1 MIRMVRWVI
10 VSMFLLLQCGY
21 VPAATEVLRTSKVK
35 VGEKAPL
42 TDSLKKAHGDRM
54 VIVLVLLP
62 NPMQCNGCDK
72 LERFIQEEAARYTD
86 MAFIVKGGQ
95 DMLGA
100 VDEETIALKRL
111 YGFVTVGE
119 PWTFIIDKEGV
130 LRGIFIGPIGK
141 EELRGIMDSI
151 IGGKI

>member
-1 MIRMVRWVI
+1 MIRMVYFVL
-10 VSMFLLLQCGY
+10 VSIFLLLQYGY
-21 VPAATEVLRTSKVK
+21 ALGAIEVLKTSKVK

-42 TDSLKKAHGDRM
+42 TDSLKRAHGEGM
-54 VIVLVLLP
+54 AIVLVLLP

-72 LERFIQEEAARYTD
+72 LEGLIEEEAARHTD
-86 MAFIVKGGQ
+86 IAFIVKGGE

-119 PWTFIIDKEGV
+119 AWTFIIDKEGV
-130 LRGIFIGPIGK
+130 LRGIFIGPMGK

-151 IGGKI
+151 VGKR